1 MSRTSS
7 RRRGKSTKGKSVDR
21 WALKKF
27 YNIVSPEN
35 IGSGQKIGETIADD
49 PDKLHGRT
57 IEVPLSDITQDY
69 SKIHFKLKFQ
79 VNGVI
84 GDTATTQFR
93 GHSFAN
99 DYLRFLVRRRRTRI
113 DGVFDVRTTDEQ
125 LIRVT
130 VTAFTTHRAKT
141 SQKYAIRAIMKKVVN
156 KKAQELS
163 FKEFIDE
170 IIYGKLGSEVY
181 SECKKIFPLKRV
193 EVQKSK
199 VLSRL
204 TIKTNQN
211 Q

>member
-7 RRRGKSTKGKSVDR
+7 KRRRKSTKGKSVDR

-27 YNIVSPEN
+27 YTINSPEE
-35 IGSGQKIGETIADD
+35 IGNGQKIGETVADD
-49 PDKLHGRT
+49 PEKLYGRT

-69 SKIHFKLKFQ
+69 SKIHFKLRFQ
-79 VNGVI
+79 IDSVI

-113 DGVFDVRTTDEQ
+113 DGVFDVRTTDGH

-141 SQKYAIRAIMKKVVN
+141 SQKFAIRAIMKAVVN
-156 KKAQELS
+156 RKAQELP
-163 FKEFIDE
+163 FKDFVDE
-170 IIYGKLGSEVY
+170 IIFGKLGSEVY
-181 SECKKIFPLKRV
+181 NGCKKIFPLKRV

-199 VLSRL
+199 VLSQL
-204 TIKTNQN
+204 ILKTN
-211 Q
+211 